1 MRTCTLAHTMH
12 CQQTY
17 SVIHLEAR
25 RWDAKLLFSQL
36 VIISPKCYQ
45 QKWFLGIS
53 FLRSRFTLNFTD
65 KFNLI
70 AKKMQIMFPVL
81 HTGKITHAHV
91 ACTRSYLLLCTRLV
105 SDMLHLHVTPG
116 RLCGRDDTVYKFLSK
131 DHRVCVT
138 EHIDTSWASI

>member
-1 MRTCTLAHTMH
+1 MNQICVHARSHIPCIVSKLIPWSIRKPGGEM
-12 CQQTY
+12 QNY
-17 SVIHLEAR
+17 SSQIR
-25 RWDAKLLFSQL
+25 SQL

-91 ACTRSYLLLCTRLV
+91 ACTRSYLLLRTRLV
-105 SDMLHLHVTPG
+105 SDMLHLHVTLG
-116 RLCGRDDTVYKFLSK
+116 RLCGRDVLSTNFFQ
-131 DHRVCVT
+131 RIIAFALLNT
-138 EHIDTSWASI
+138 